1 MKISFAAIV
10 AVITGLVV
18 FTGIVFAIPGSVN
31 LNTTLIG
38 WAVILAGIATLVGIL
53 NLISVHWRKIF
64 RKHDRDLYSPFL
76 LLAFAVTVILGIW
89 LTPADKNF
97 QHVVTSIQ
105 IPVETSLL
113 ALLSVTLVMAAV
125 RLFRLRKGL
134 MVWSFFVSA
143 VLFIIFGSGLLVI
156 FPAGSPFLDWVGY
169 LNLVP
174 LAGARGILLGVA
186 LGSLMTGL
194 RIILGSDRPYSG

>member
-1 MKISFAAIV
+1 MKISFAAII
-10 AVITGLVV
+10 AVITGLMI
-18 FTGIVFAIPGSVN
+18 FTGFVFPLPGLAN
-31 LNTTLIG
+31 LNTILIS

-53 NLISVHWRKIF
+53 NLIRVHWRKIF

-76 LLAFAVTVILGIW
+76 LLAFAITVILGIW

-113 ALLSVTLVMAAV
+113 ALLSVTLVIAAF

-134 MVWSFFVSA
+134 MLWSFFISA
-143 VLFIIFGSGLLVI
+143 LLFIIFGSGLLVI
-156 FPAGSPFLDWVGY
+156 FPNGSPFTSWVGY

-186 LGSLMTGL
+186 LGSLMTGI